1 MAGTFGALLTARIS
15 VVQQVALV
23 VAFGVLLDTFLIR
36 PLLVPSIAE
45 LLGRWNWVWPAFG
58 RKSARAVTG

>member
-1 MAGTFGALLTARIS
+1 
-15 VVQQVALV
+15 V

-45 LLGRWNWVWPAFG
+45 LLGRWNWVWPKASWVG
-58 RKSARAVTG
+58 EGV